1 MDLIWRD
8 SGLTKKKV
16 VLKPNFKCST
26 GFFGSSTNDFELT
39 LPITDKIPIG
49 DFITYGSTEYGGCVR
64 ERITSTEDK
73 TIKYIGKSF
82 RGQLENSIINPF
94 SVLTLS
100 GTIDDIVGQI
110 INLSVVDYEIDYS
123 GISHTK
129 SVILPKSTN
138 ALKAIDLVMSAFD
151 AKFKLIIN
159 KNKVHMIINS
169 ANLYKHDAS
178 QTSLVVDENQMLPT
192 ALHAYNDKYSA
203 SVYLQADG
211 SVGTTRYYTGFSAKE
226 ISESVS
232 ADSESDLQKL
242 ASDKLIALRTSVV
255 SSEILLDLSDEE
267 IGDKI
272 DVSVKKYGIKATQ
285 TVTEKT
291 LEIQGN
297 NKEFIFN
304 TGG

>member
-8 SGLTKKKV
+8 SGLKKRDV
-16 VLKPNFKCST
+16 ISKPNFKCST

-39 LPITDKIPIG
+39 LPIAEKISIG
-49 DFITYGSTEYGGCVR
+49 DFVTYGSTEYGGCVL

-100 GTIDDIVGQI
+100 GTIDDIVEQI
-110 INLSVVDYEIDYS
+110 INLSVVDYVVDHS
-123 GISHTK
+123 GISDTK
-129 SVILPKSTN
+129 SVIFPKATN

-151 AKFKLIIN
+151 AKFKLIISQE
-159 KNKVHMIINS
+159 KVHMIINS

-178 QTSLVVDENQMLPT
+178 QTSLVVDENQMLST
-192 ALHAYNDKYSA
+192 ALHAYNDKYSV

-226 ISESVS
+226 ISESIS

-242 ASDKLIALRTSVV
+242 ASDKLLALRTSVV
-255 SSEILLDLSDEE
+255 SSEIQLDLSDEE